1 MLLLN
6 QQRTL
11 NVYPGNGL
19 FLLKINS
26 LLLLLLFLIMH
37 CRTVMAQST
46 HRDIVIY
53 NGDNGN
59 HGDVSFDIVYHF
71 KGETVFYEVKQIIV
85 AQSYKMKNSETALF
99 NEVMRQ
105 GIWTSAKY
113 HKSLTGKITAKVSFG
128 LTKLKNASARISS
141 SLYGLGKNNYTSFRP
156 PSGADKIVSEYS
168 QKHNSNLYTD
178 NCGLFEWKI
187 TSLEMYDLDRVI
199 NDLRNKLERDKNE
212 HQREFESKITQA
224 SLNGNLGK
232 FDQAEDYLKQAW
244 DLINANRDRQQKYDE
259 TKSVIQRQKE
269 TAEAKKQAELKRQA
283 AQKEADKKETAL
295 KNEQAKQKT
304 TTSTASNQTSQQK
317 QQYSQG
323 QASNKQ
329 KAGYSNQQAQSQNK
343 SQSQNQPAP
352 RTQREQAMANAK
364 KRYQNRVAQQLQ
376 AQQAAEAQRERQEAA
391 RLQAKRE
398 REEAMRR
405 KIAQMKAQLEE
416 TNRQAAR
423 IESAKDQFLSG
434 LTSSSSDPNQILNA
448 AKPLVNEFAKA
459 GNAGAAY
466 GTMGVALGAS
476 IFKMASANK
485 KRKEAERA
493 AEEQRRKIAE
503 QQEAERKRIAAKKE
517 RLRKEAFEL
526 LMSQRRTIL
535 ETFSQSD
542 PIPLSTTPIAE
553 NTIYYFLYAI
563 DSNSYDQKNQTTVYI
578 SNVFAIEKYKDGTWP
593 YQSRID
599 QETAKLTPFK
609 ERFHGY
615 YTDLDQAQQ
624 MRTEL
629 VSSLEINEGVRINE
643 VVYRAESITGTSG
656 DLSAGENSA
665 TSNSGGLGIPLGT
678 VIQSPKGSEVDKS
691 GGKIEERTAENAQQ
705 EHIKKTEKSMGL
717 GILLGPPP
725 VSKNGAKG
733 AKKAT
738 TNADAKKSDLK
749 KATKAAQQQIIKN
762 DAAKTERG
770 GLGIPIK

>member
-11 NVYPGNGL
+11 NVYPRNGL
-19 FLLKINS
+19 FLLKISS
-26 LLLLLLFLIMH
+26 LLLSLLFLIMH
-37 CRTVMAQST
+37 GRMVMAQST

-59 HGDVSFDIVYHF
+59 YGDVTFDIVYYF
-71 KGETVFYEVKQIIV
+71 KGETVFFEVKQIIV
-85 AQSYKMKNSETALF
+85 EESFKMKSTETELF
-99 NEVMRQ
+99 NAVKRQ
-105 GIWTSAKY
+105 GIWSSSKY
-113 HKSLTGKITAKVSFG
+113 HKSLNGKVTAKVSFG
-128 LTKLKNASARISS
+128 LTKLKNANAQISS
-141 SLYGLGKNNYTSFRP
+141 SLYGLGQKNFTSFRP

-187 TSLEMYDLDRVI
+187 ISLEMYELDRAVK
-199 NDLRNKLERDKNE
+199 DLREKLKREKAA
-212 HQREFESKITQA
+212 HQREFDSKITQA

-232 FDQAEDYLKQAW
+232 FDQADDFLKQAW
-244 DLINANRDRQQKYDE
+244 DLINANRSRQQKYDE
-259 TKSVIQRQKE
+259 TKEAIQRQKD
-269 TAEAKKQAELKRQA
+269 AAAQKQADLKRQA
-283 AQKEADKKETAL
+283 AKKEADKKAAAL
-295 KNEQAKQKT
+295 QNEQARQKT
-304 TTSTASNQTSQQK
+304 TTSTARNQTTQQN
-317 QQYSQG
+317 QPSSQG
-323 QASNKQ
+323 QAQNKQ
-329 KAGYSNQQAQSQNK
+329 TGYSNQQTQSQSR
-343 SQSQNQPAP
+343 SQSQSQPAAP

-364 KRYQNRVAQQLQ
+364 MRYQNRVAQQLQ

-398 REEAMRR
+398 QEEAMRH

-434 LTSSSSDPNQILNA
+434 LTSSSSDPNQILNS

-466 GTMGVALGAS
+466 GTVGVALGAS

-485 KRKEAERA
+485 KRKEAEKA
-493 AEEQRRKIAE
+493 AEEQRRKIEA
-503 QQEAERKRIAAKKE
+503 QREAERKRIAAEKE

-526 LMSQRRTIL
+526 LMTQRRTIL

-563 DSNSYDQKNQTTVYI
+563 DSNSYDQKSQTTVYI

-593 YQSRID
+593 YQSRIE

-609 ERFHGY
+609 EQLHGY
-615 YTDLDQAQQ
+615 YTDLEQAQQ

-629 VSSLEINEGVRINE
+629 VSSLEINEGVSINE
-643 VVYRAESITGTSG
+643 VAYRAESITGTSD
-656 DLSAGENSA
+656 DLSADNSSTA
-665 TSNSGGLGIPLGT
+665 SMSGGLGIPLGA
-678 VIQSPKGSEVDKS
+678 VIKS
-691 GGKIEERTAENAQQ
+691 ATGNTPQKDATMTTSSTTARSDEANQKST
-705 EHIKKTEKSMGL
+705 KKSTGL
-717 GILLGPPP
+717 GIPLGPPP
-725 VSKNGAKG
+725 TTKSVQK
-733 AKKAT
+733 AKKDS
-738 TNADAKKSDLK
+738 ADTEAKKSTTEK
-749 KATKAAQQQIIKN
+749 STKAKRANTGK
-762 DAAKTERG
+762 AAAVKSDG